1 MTERRT
7 QRVTLAYGTEGL
19 EIDVP
24 EDATVVRPAHHPAV
38 IDEVAAVRGALD
50 RPVVGVP
57 LRELIREGARVAI
70 SVCDA
75 TRPQPRKP
83 MLAAIAQV
91 LEGIVRPEDVVVLI
105 ATGTHG
111 RSSEEQRREMLG
123 DDVLERWRVLDHDS
137 RDPDS
142 LREVGVIDGVPVALA
157 REWLDADVRITTGFV
172 EPHFFAGFSGGPKM
186 VAPGLA
192 ALETVLELHS
202 PARIADPRA
211 TFGVV
216 EGNPVHDA
224 VRSIAAATGV
234 TFAVDV
240 LIDGEQRITHAF
252 GGPVLEMHATAC
264 RMARDVAMRPVPG
277 PFDIVITTNSGYP
290 LDRNLY
296 QAVKGMAAAASVVV
310 DGGTIICAAECR
322 DGLPDDGNYAR
333 LLRGGSSIQAVADGI
348 LAADRTIPDGWQ
360 VQVQARAQARA
371 RILLRSR
378 LTDADARAA
387 HLEPVADIGATLD
400 ELLAERPGARVCVLP
415 EGPQTIPFLETP
427 PPTVVAGSAEVAAT
441 RRTT

>member
-1 MTERRT
+1 VTGLRRT
-7 QRVTLAYGTEGL
+7 NRVTLAYGTEGL
-19 EIDVP
+19 EIEVP
-24 EDATVVRPAHHPAV
+24 EDSTVVRPAHHPAV
-38 IDEVAAVRGALD
+38 ADEVAAVCAALD
-50 RPVVGVP
+50 RPVVGTP
-57 LRELIREGARVAI
+57 LRDLVPERARVAI

-75 TRPQPRKP
+75 TRAQPRKP

-91 LEGIVRPEDVVVLI
+91 LDGIVRPEDVVVLI

-111 RSSEEQRREMLG
+111 SSSDEQRREMLG
-123 DDVLERWRVLDHDS
+123 DDVLGRWRVVDHDA
-137 RDPDS
+137 RDASS
-142 LREVGVIDGVPVALA
+142 LRDVGLIDGVPVALN

-211 TFGVV
+211 TFAVV

-224 VRSIAAATGV
+224 VRAIAAATDV

-240 LIDGEQRITHAF
+240 LIDGRQRITHAF
-252 GGPVLEMHATAC
+252 GGPVLAMHAVAC
-264 RMARDVAMRPVPG
+264 QTARDVAMRPVPG

-296 QAVKGMAAAASVVV
+296 QSIKGMSAAASVVV
-310 DGGTIICAAECR
+310 EGGTIICAAECR
-322 DGLPDDGNYAR
+322 DGLPQNGNYAR
-333 LLRGGSSIQAVADGI
+333 LLRSGSSIEAVADHI
-348 LAADRTIPDGWQ
+348 LGARRTIPDGWQ

-371 RILLRSR
+371 RVLLRSA
-378 LTDADARAA
+378 LSDADVRAA
-387 HLEPVADIGATLD
+387 HLEPVADVGSALD
-400 ELLAERPGARVCVLP
+400 DLLARQPDARVCVLP
-415 EGPQTIPFLETP
+415 EGPQTIPYLGP
-427 PPTVVAGSAEVAAT
+427 A
-441 RRTT
+441 